1 MTGLDLPKAEAS
13 SKEVLAVKPN
23 KAEDAT
29 SGPDEPVSATTYVT
43 WTRPDGTSTVAPIS
57 NSATYEAK
65 GFKKGAE
72 IEMDSIVA
80 WNAENAAKAPS
91 SATTKAEAK
100 K

>member
-13 SKEVLAVKPN
+13 SKEVLAT
-23 KAEDAT
+23 KANTEADAT
-29 SGPDEPVSATTYVT
+29 SGPDEQVSATTYVT
-43 WTRPDGTSTVAPIS
+43 WTRPDGTSTVAPLS

-80 WNAENAAKAPS
+80 WNQENAAKAP
-91 SATTKAEAK
+91 AAAPKAEVK